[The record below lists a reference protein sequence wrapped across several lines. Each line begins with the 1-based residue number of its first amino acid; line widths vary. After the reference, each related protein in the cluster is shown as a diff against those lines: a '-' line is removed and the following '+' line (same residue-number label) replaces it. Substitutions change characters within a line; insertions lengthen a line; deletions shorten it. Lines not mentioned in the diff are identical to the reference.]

1 MKLTKLFIFCL
12 SSLLFSIYIHAQD
25 VNVKGKVNDE
35 NGMPIPGATILIKG
49 TSKGT
54 TSDLDGN
61 YQIKAASSGTLVFS
75 YLGYSSIKEPING
88 RTSINVRLQ
97 TESQALQEV

>member
-1 MKLTKLFIFCL
+1 MNKSKKLFIFCL
-12 SSLLFSIYIHAQD
+12 SSLLFSIYVQAQD

-35 NGMPIPGATILIKG
+35 NGMPIPGATILIQG

-61 YQIKAASSGTLVFS
+61 YH
-75 YLGYSSIKEPING
+75 Y
-88 RTSINVRLQ
+88 RHRLFLLAHPDY
-97 TESQALQEV
+97 AL